1 MSYVAL
7 ARKYRPQTFDEI
19 VFQDYIVSTLKN
31 AIELNRISHAYLFT
45 GPRGIGKT
53 STARI
58 FAKALNCLNPKG
70 INPCNSCENC
80 KEITDGI
87 SLDVFEIDGASN
99 RGIDEIRQLRESV
112 KFLPAKSKYK
122 IYIIDE
128 VHMLTEAAFN
138 ALLKT
143 LEEPPDFVIFILATT
158 DAHRIP
164 ATILSRCQR
173 FNFSKIPF
181 KEMFSHTTNIL
192 KKEGIVFEDDA
203 LSLIIR
209 NSDGCMRDCLS
220 LIDQIIAYTNGE
232 ITLDKTKFLL
242 GLSEDTIINE
252 LYKSVILEDKN
263 KIKSLLDEIRLKGID
278 YKYITEKFLHFT
290 KLLLLMHTFEN
301 SAQKELTA
309 EEISFFNYLLKNT
322 NKEKLFAIYQ
332 TLLKVYNDL
341 KYFSFEQDIFEMGI
355 FKILHIDRIIPSSTI
370 KNKIPVKSSNENTNK
385 PLKSTLTLDN
395 LEAIWKKFLDFI
407 AEKKPSVSSNLGYGY
422 LISIENNKMVV
433 GFAEEKMFHYNIVIK
448 AENIDFL
455 KRAAK
460 KYFGN
465 IDEVIIKLEN
475 GSKKKGVIE
484 KVNEI
489 ETFKEKMLKKELK
502 ENKAVELLLK
512 EFEGTIVDIKIK
524 K

>member
-1 MSYVAL
+1 MGYVAL
-7 ARKYRPQTFDEI
+7 ARKYRPQTFDEV
-19 VFQDYIVSTLKN
+19 VFQDYIVNTLKN

-58 FAKALNCLNPKG
+58 FAKALNCLNPQG
-70 INPCNSCENC
+70 VNPCNSCENC
-80 KEITDGI
+80 KEITEGV

-181 KEMFSHTTNIL
+181 DEMFSHTSNIL
-192 KKEGIVFEDDA
+192 RKEGITFEDDA

-232 ITLDKTKFLL
+232 ITLEKTKFLL
-242 GLSEDTIINE
+242 GLSEDKIINE
-252 LYKSVILEDKN
+252 LYKSILTNDKN
-263 KIKSLLDEIRLKGID
+263 RTKSLLDEISLKGID
-278 YKYITEKFLHFT
+278 YKYISEKFLHYT

-301 SAQKELTA
+301 PAKKELTT
-309 EEISFFNYLLKNT
+309 EEVSFFSDLLQNT
-322 NKEKLFAIYQ
+322 SEEKLFAIYQ

-355 FKILHIDRIIPSSTI
+355 FKILHIDRIIPSSKLT
-370 KNKIPVKSSNENTNK
+370 KNTPTKIAKENIDNPSK
-385 PLKSTLTLDN
+385 PTLSLDN
-395 LEAIWKKFLDFI
+395 IEQKWKKFLDFI
-407 AEKKPSVSSNLGYGY
+407 AERKPSVSSNLGYGY
-422 LISIENNKMVV
+422 LISIENNKMIV
-433 GFAEEKMFHYNIVIK
+433 GFAEEKMFHYKIVIK

-465 IDEVIIKLEN
+465 VDDIIIKLEN

-512 EFEGTIVDIKIK
+512 EFDGKIVDIEIK